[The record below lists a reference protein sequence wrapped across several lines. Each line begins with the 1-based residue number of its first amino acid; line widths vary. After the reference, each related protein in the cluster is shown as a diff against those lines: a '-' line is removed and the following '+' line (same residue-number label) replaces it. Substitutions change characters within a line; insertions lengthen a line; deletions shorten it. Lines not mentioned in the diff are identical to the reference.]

1 MSIRTV
7 CVALG
12 GSALLSATLTYADF
26 RSALREYTAGHYE
39 RAHAQFLA
47 LAELGDCSSQFNL
60 GAMALKGQ
68 GEPADSGSAVGWL
81 RAAADNG
88 CQQLVGNKLA
98 PLEARLSADQART
111 AADIAVRY
119 GREVLQAQGVINP
132 DFSCRGQQ
140 PASALETAAA
150 EYPHVAGDR
159 AQKALV
165 ITNLTIGIDGRARD
179 PEVLLALPEAGF
191 AAAAVEAWLNSRFTP
206 AARGGRPVESR
217 LEAKLV
223 FAAAGATTIAD
234 MPAFRQARSAADG
247 GDPAAQYLVGLAAT
261 LDASFGMASAGAAQL
276 LIGAARDGD
285 PAAQYWVGSQLRA
298 TATCHPRTDGSVWLQ
313 HAADAGSAGAQLMLA
328 SDLLSATPSAAQVQ
342 QARALLQQAAAADSY
357 YVRKHVAALLAASPI
372 EAMRDPAAAMSA
384 ARALLAGEIQS
395 DPQMFEAVAAAY
407 AANGDFPNAVAQQ
420 QLAIRKAQGLG
431 WNTRAMSER
440 LSAYRG
446 GRHWYGDLLALPPAG
461 TS

>member
-12 GSALLSATLTYADF
+12 GSALLSTTLAYADF
-26 RSALREYTAGHYE
+26 RSALGEYTAGHYE

-68 GEPADSGSAVGWL
+68 GGPADSGSAAGWL

-111 AADIAVRY
+111 AADIVVRY
-119 GREVLQAQGVINP
+119 GREALHVRGIINP
-132 DFSCRGQQ
+132 DFSCRSED
-140 PASALETAAA
+140 PASAVQTPAPED
-150 EYPHVAGDR
+150 PRMAGDR
-159 AQKALV
+159 PQSALV
-165 ITNLTIGIDGRARD
+165 VTKLTIGVDGRARD

-206 AARGGRPVESR
+206 AARGGTPVESR

-234 MPAFRQARSAADG
+234 MPAFRQARPAADG

-261 LDASFGMASAGAAQL
+261 LDASFGITSARAAQL
-276 LIGAARDGD
+276 VIDAARAGD
-285 PAAQYWVGSQLRA
+285 AAAQYWVGSELRA
-298 TATCHPRTDGSVWLQ
+298 SAACHPRADGSVWLQ
-313 HAADAGSAGAQLMLA
+313 HAADAGSAAAQVTLA
-328 SDLLSATPSAAQVQ
+328 GDLLSATPSATQAQ

-420 QLAIRKAQGLG
+420 QLAIRKAHDLG

-440 LSAYRG
+440 LNAYRG
-446 GRHWYGDLLALPPAG
+446 GKHWYGDLLALPPAG